1 MKTLFLTLILIVS
14 NFCISQS
21 KKEQIELLNKSVD
34 SLEKELSIQ
43 KDMTNQSQIKGNV
56 FETENKT
63 LKNTNLNLQSQ
74 IVILKSTNES
84 LTNTLGLTKYE
95 LQQKEDEIKSKN
107 NEISNL
113 QTEMI
118 SIKDSLIQLRTE
130 LNKTPKNTK
139 NDVSNKNNS
148 SNSEKRY
155 YDGEIDY
162 VEKIGEPTL
171 FIEKSTGKLI
181 TGIICSYKNDGRGIK
196 ADGTMRFE
204 QNIVNGIKNG
214 KFIKYQGEFK
224 MYEGNYKNGK
234 QDGIWKEF
242 HNNGRVRRKT
252 EYRNGTVWEDRCYDT
267 NGDEIKPC
275 PK

>member
-1 MKTLFLTLILIVS
+1 
-14 NFCISQS
+14 
-21 KKEQIELLNKSVD
+21 VD

-43 KDMTNQSQIKGNV
+43 KDMTNQSQIKGNL
-56 FETENKT
+56 FETENST
-63 LKNTNLNLQSQ
+63 LKTNNLNLQSQ
-74 IVILKSTNES
+74 IIILNSTNES
-84 LTNTLGLTKYE
+84 LTNTIGLTKYE
-95 LQQKEDEIKSKN
+95 LQQKVDEINSKN
-107 NEISNL
+107 KEISNL
-113 QTEMI
+113 QTELI
-118 SIKDSLIQLRTE
+118 SIKDSLTQLYSE

-148 SNSEKRY
+148 TNSEKRY

-162 VEKIGEPTL
+162 VERIGEPTL

-196 ADGTMRFE
+196 ALGDMRFE

-224 MYEGNYKNGK
+224 MYEGNYKNGEL
-234 QDGIWKEF
+234 DGVWNYY
-242 HNNGRVRRKT
+242 HYNGRKSRIT
-252 EYRNGTVWEDRCYDT
+252 EYRNGTVWEDYCYDI
-267 NGDEIKPC
+267 NEVEIKPC